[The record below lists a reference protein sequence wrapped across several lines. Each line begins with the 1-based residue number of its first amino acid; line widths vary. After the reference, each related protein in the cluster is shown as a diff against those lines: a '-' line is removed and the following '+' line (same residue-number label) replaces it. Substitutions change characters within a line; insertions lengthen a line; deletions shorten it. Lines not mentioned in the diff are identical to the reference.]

1 MGQVLHG
8 SARTTA
14 AVRRAIQQSQES
26 LRVLAQRHGIN
37 PKTVAKWKKRPSVQD
52 ERTGPKQ
59 PRSTVLSIEEEAIVV
74 AFRRH
79 TLLPLDDCLY
89 ALQATLPHLTRSSL
103 HRCLQRH
110 GISRLPNTD
119 GDKPRRSKFKRYPI
133 GYFHIDLA
141 EVRTEQGKLYL
152 LVAIDR
158 TSKFAFVE
166 LHEKVTRRVA
176 GNFLRALIAAVPYRV
191 HTVLTDNGTHF
202 TEPSG
207 NTWTPDE
214 IKQMLARKQL
224 FQAHAFELACAQND
238 VAHRLTKP
246 RHPWTNGQVER
257 MNRTIKEA
265 TVQRFYYATHDQL
278 RTHLADFVAAYNFG
292 RRLKTLKG
300 LTPYEF
306 ICKQWTLEPERFRL
320 NPLHQMPGLN
330 TYSVIR
336 SSCIVS
342 SGSEVVGAFGGCED
356 VDEAPDGGP
365 KALDRAL
372 GGLAQECFQF
382 GESILNRVE
391 VRAVRRQVE
400 ELRARRLDQGSHPRP
415 LVARQVVQDH
425 DITRPQLGHEN
436 LLDIG
441 LERAAVDRPVEHQ
454 GRHHT
459 ARA

>member
-8 SARTTA
+8 SARPTA

-37 PKTVAKWKKRPSVQD
+37 PKTVAKWTKRPSVQD
-52 ERTGPKQ
+52 ERTGPKH
-59 PRSTVLSIEEEAIVV
+59 PRSTVLSSEEEAVIV

-89 ALQATLPHLTRSSL
+89 ALQATIPHLPRSSL

-110 GISRLPNTD
+110 GISRLPNPD

-133 GYFHIDLA
+133 GFFHIDLA

-166 LHEKVTRRVA
+166 LHERVTRRVA
-176 GNFLRALIAAVPYRV
+176 GNFLRALIAAVPDRV

-214 IKQMLARKQL
+214 IKAMLARKQL
-224 FQAHAFELACAQND
+224 FRAHAFELACAQND

-257 MNRTIKEA
+257 MSRTLKQA
-265 TVQRFYYATHDQL
+265 TVRRFHYATHDQL
-278 RTHLADFVAAYNFG
+278 RAHLATFVQAYNYA

-306 ICKQWTLEPERFRL
+306 ICKAWATEPQRFTL
-320 NPLHQMPGLN
+320 NPIHQMPGLN
-330 TYSVIR
+330 NYTRCSL
-336 SSCIVS
+336 S
-342 SGSEVVGAFGGCED
+342 
-356 VDEAPDGGP
+356 
-365 KALDRAL
+365 
-372 GGLAQECFQF
+372 LA
-382 GESILNRVE
+382 
-391 VRAVRRQVE
+391 
-400 ELRARRLDQGSHPRP
+400 
-415 LVARQVVQDH
+415 
-425 DITRPQLGHEN
+425 
-436 LLDIG
+436 
-441 LERAAVDRPVEHQ
+441 
-454 GRHHT
+454 
-459 ARA
+459 